1 MWVCAWQASELLAA
15 ARAAEP
21 SLQRAELA
29 ARSAVKEAAA
39 ASDVLLVSKQRLASV
54 SRHDRCH
61 LAGILLKTV
70 AISLLSGAQ
79 PRGHAVV
86 CARGAVAPPDR
97 SRGRRGVGP

>member
-1 MWVCAWQASELLAA
+1 MWACAWQASELLAA

-54 SRHDRCH
+54 SRHDRCSIW
-61 LAGILLKTV
+61 L
-70 AISLLSGAQ
+70 
-79 PRGHAVV
+79 PFF
-86 CARGAVAPPDR
+86 
-97 SRGRRGVGP
+97 SRR

>member
-1 MWVCAWQASELLAA
+1 MWVRAWQASELLAA

-54 SRHDRCH
+54 SRHDRCSIW
-61 LAGILLKTV
+61 LAFF
-70 AISLLSGAQ
+70 
-79 PRGHAVV
+79 
-86 CARGAVAPPDR
+86 
-97 SRGRRGVGP
+97 SRR